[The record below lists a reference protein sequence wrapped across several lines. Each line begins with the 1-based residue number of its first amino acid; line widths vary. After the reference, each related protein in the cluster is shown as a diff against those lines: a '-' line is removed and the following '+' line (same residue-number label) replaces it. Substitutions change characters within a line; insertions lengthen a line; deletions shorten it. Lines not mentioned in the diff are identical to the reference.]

1 MAEIGGAREVWLGFG
16 LAFDA
21 RAVEGEDSGERGDG
35 AQSFGGALWREGD
48 GVLEVEGRGHRRIV
62 DWMNG
67 ILVYLIR
74 SVL

>member
-1 MAEIGGAREVWLGFG
+1 
-16 LAFDA
+16 
-21 RAVEGEDSGERGDG
+21 
-35 AQSFGGALWREGD
+35 
-48 GVLEVEGRGHRRIV
+48 VLEVEGRGHRRIV